1 MKKASRKTQTLLF
14 VLAAA
19 VLIVVLIGL
28 LAAAG
33 ARRSVHTGITLP
45 EQGSVP
51 REPEISA
58 DPVEGFLSVTPENAP
73 AVAAT
78 LSRPEAYHQILEAKF
93 SSGTVQGVQTVELWV
108 RGSVRRISVTENG
121 ETRCIL
127 TDGRA
132 AYVWYADSPL
142 RIEAVTLP
150 EGVSADDLS
159 GILTYETVVALP
171 PDRMVE
177 ASYLQL
183 AELSQRPCLYLC
195 ASQENDADLRCW
207 VDLSTGLLC
216 KAGIGSADDLRYEL
230 TQTGLEIVQ
239 YSDENLA
246 TQLLLP
252 NGVRPFAPTA
262 SE

>member
-1 MKKASRKTQTLLF
+1 MKKAPKKTHTLLF

-19 VLIVVLIGL
+19 VLIAVLIGL
-28 LAAAG
+28 LAAAA

-45 EQGSVP
+45 EQGSAP

-58 DPVEGFLSVTPENAP
+58 DPVEGFLTVTPENAP

-78 LSRPEAYHQILEAKF
+78 LSRPEAYHQLLEAKF
-93 SSGTVQGVQTVELWV
+93 SSGAVQGRQTVELWV
-108 RGSVRRISVTENG
+108 RGNVRRISVTENG

-127 TDGRA
+127 TDGRS
-132 AYVWYADSPL
+132 AYVWYADSP
-142 RIEAVTLP
+142 RQIEAVTLP

-159 GILTYETVVALP
+159 GVLTYETVVALP
-171 PDRMVE
+171 PERMLE

-195 ASQENDADLRCW
+195 ASQENDAELRCW
-207 VDLSTGLLC
+207 VDLATGLLC

-230 TQTGLEIVQ
+230 TQTGLEIVRF
-239 YSDENLA
+239 SDEDLA
-246 TQLLLP
+246 TQLRLP
-252 NGVRPFAPTA
+252 DGVSPFDTTA